1 MKSAQIH
8 AMFIDCVWRTKL
20 LASSPGKSI
29 HPVRMISINTG
40 IEFSTQWTNL
50 RLTTSAI
57 HLNTHSIKVYFSQQ
71 SQLSRWIM
79 GRHKAGSSRW
89 SICVWLFADFRWHRV
104 LYSECFQLA
113 QELRLRNPTI
123 QCQWTIPGLQ
133 YSEKENGIGFSRR
146 DHCILRGNAGFLAR
160 DFLGSRRRTLEDIKL
175 REKQNCVWVYESR
188 FTCYFVRAWL
198 LRRLCRFP
206 CLWVI

>member
-1 MKSAQIH
+1 MQMKSAQIH
-8 AMFIDCVWRTKL
+8 AMFIDCVWRTKW
-20 LASSPGKSI
+20 LASSPRKSI

-40 IEFSTQWTNL
+40 I
-50 RLTTSAI
+50 
-57 HLNTHSIKVYFSQQ
+57 
-71 SQLSRWIM
+71 
-79 GRHKAGSSRW
+79 
-89 SICVWLFADFRWHRV
+89 
-104 LYSECFQLA
+104 ECFQLA

-146 DHCILRGNAGFLAR
+146 SHCILRGNAGFLAR